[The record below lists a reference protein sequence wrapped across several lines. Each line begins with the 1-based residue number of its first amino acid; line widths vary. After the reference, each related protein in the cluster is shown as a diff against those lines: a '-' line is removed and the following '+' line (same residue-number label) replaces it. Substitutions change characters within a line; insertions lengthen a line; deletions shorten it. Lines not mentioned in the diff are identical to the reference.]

1 MMAEPISGTAMG
13 TDRNIEFIDTP
24 EQLQQAANVLSDHPW
39 FALDTEF
46 LRERTYRPELCLL
59 QIAAGDHLYC
69 IDPLA
74 LDNIDCLLDVIYD
87 HSIIKVLHAAGQDLE
102 IFYWLRGSVPHN
114 LFDTQVAA
122 PLLGHPEQIGYANLV
137 KQILN
142 IDLNKSHSRA
152 DWTRRPLPEQQLAYA
167 ADDVIYL
174 AQMYP
179 LMVEQ
184 LQSLGRTAWL
194 TPEWQAMT
202 NAELYEKPSDQ
213 VWKKLKQVD
222 KLKGQRLATAQQL
235 AQWREETARKRN
247 LPRNWLLKD
256 DVLISMAKQLPAD
269 AENLKHIRG
278 LSDGFRRSHGDA
290 VLSIIEQSKQLKPAA
305 PDPYKR
311 KEKLTPL
318 QDAAVDV
325 LSAVA
330 KSHAAELQINPSV
343 LAPKKSLE
351 DLVRGTTDT
360 DIMQGW
366 RATLI
371 GEPIKAVL
379 DGSRHLSFVEGAL
392 VISD

>member
-1 MMAEPISGTAMG
+1 MG
-13 TDRNIEFIDTP
+13 ADRNIEFIDTP
-24 EQLQQAANVLSDHPW
+24 EQLRQAASVLTEHSW

-59 QIAAGDHLYC
+59 QIAAGDHIYC

-87 HSIIKVLHAAGQDLE
+87 SNITKVLHAAGQDLE
-102 IFYWLRGSVPHN
+102 IFYWLRGSVPDN

-122 PLLGHPEQIGYANLV
+122 PLLGHTEQIGYANLV

-179 LMVEQ
+179 LMTEQ
-184 LQSLGRTAWL
+184 LQELGRTEWL
-194 TPEWQAMT
+194 EPEWQAMT
-202 NAELYEKPSDQ
+202 NPELYEKPADQ
-213 VWKKLKQVD
+213 VWKKLRQID
-222 KLKGQRLATAQQL
+222 KLKGQRLATAQLL
-235 AQWREETARKRN
+235 AQWREETARKKN

-256 DVLISMAKQLPAD
+256 DVLVSVAKQLPED
-269 AENLKHIRG
+269 TENLKHIRG

-290 VLSIIEQSKQLKPAA
+290 VLSIIEKAKQCEPLA

-311 KEKLTPL
+311 KDKLTPL

-330 KSHAAELQINPSV
+330 KSHAAELRINASV
-343 LAPKKSLE
+343 LAPRKSLE
-351 DLVRGTTDT
+351 DLVRGSANT
-360 DIMQGW
+360 DILQGW

-379 DGSRHLSFVEGAL
+379 EGNRHLSFVDGAL
-392 VISD
+392 VISDPDSAH

>member
-1 MMAEPISGTAMG
+1 MG

-24 EQLQQAANVLSDHPW
+24 EQLLQAAQVLSKHSW

-46 LRERTYRPELCLL
+46 LRERTYRPELCLI
-59 QIAAGDHLYC
+59 QIAAGDSLYC

-87 HSIIKVLHAAGQDLE
+87 SSITKVLHAAGQDLE

-122 PLLGHPEQIGYANLV
+122 PLLGHTEQIGYANLV
-137 KQILN
+137 KQVLN
-142 IDLNKSHSRA
+142 IDLSKSHSRA
-152 DWTRRPLPEQQLAYA
+152 DWTRRPLPQQQLAYA

-179 LMVEQ
+179 ILCEQ
-184 LQSLGRTAWL
+184 LQKFGRDEWL
-194 TPEWQAMT
+194 VPEWQAMT
-202 NAELYEKPSDQ
+202 DPELYEKPVDQ
-213 VWKKLKQVD
+213 VWKKLKQID

-235 AQWREETARKRN
+235 AKWREETAKTRN

-256 DVLISMAKQLPAD
+256 DVLISIARQLPD
-269 AENLKHIRG
+269 DDENLKHIRG
-278 LSDGFRRSHGDA
+278 LSDGFRRSHGEA
-290 VLSIIEQSKQLKPAA
+290 VLSIIEQSQHLT
-305 PDPYKR
+305 PDAHAPYKR

-351 DLVRGTTDT
+351 DLVRGSVDT

-366 RATLI
+366 RASLI
-371 GEPIKAVL
+371 GQPIKAVL
-379 DGSRHLSFVEGAL
+379 DGQRHLSFVDGAL
-392 VISD
+392 VISSQ

>member
-1 MMAEPISGTAMG
+1 MT
-13 TDRNIEFIDTP
+13 
-24 EQLQQAANVLSDHPW
+24 
-39 FALDTEF
+39 
-46 LRERTYRPELCLL
+46 
-59 QIAAGDHLYC
+59 
-69 IDPLA
+69 
-74 LDNIDCLLDVIYD
+74 
-87 HSIIKVLHAAGQDLE
+87 
-102 IFYWLRGSVPHN
+102 
-114 LFDTQVAA
+114 
-122 PLLGHPEQIGYANLV
+122 
-137 KQILN
+137 
-142 IDLNKSHSRA
+142 
-152 DWTRRPLPEQQLAYA
+152 
-167 ADDVIYL
+167 
-174 AQMYP
+174 
-179 LMVEQ
+179 
-184 LQSLGRTAWL
+184 
-194 TPEWQAMT
+194 QAMT

-330 KSHAAELQINPSV
+330 KSHAAELQINPAV

>member
-1 MMAEPISGTAMG
+1 MG

-330 KSHAAELQINPSV
+330 KSHAAELQINPAV

>member
-1 MMAEPISGTAMG
+1 MG